1 MLTIDELAAIR
12 SRLEAL
18 RERLANTDDDSLV
31 EVQWLRD
38 AEWDITSLLAAGV
51 VVTAETAP
59 K

>member
-1 MLTIDELAAIR
+1 MLTCDELAAIR
-12 SRLEAL
+12 RSLL
-18 RERLANTDDDSLV
+18 DVRERLADIDDDCLV

-51 VVTAETAP
+51 VVTAETVP